1 MSTAPTSSAAAPGA
15 KRPSL
20 RVRLVAYLL
29 MTVVSVGSL
38 TWVARVVKRQWT
50 RDMQWIEASI
60 DRDSW
65 PHGAYFA
72 DPEVGFRPTPDFS
85 GTMLDKSF
93 HVRTDKLGSRIPTS
107 ARPDVLEPNGV
118 LAVGC
123 SFTYGYDVEAEQ
135 AFPYVIGQLLEIPA
149 YNFGVCAYSYATAV
163 LLVKQL
169 EREGTLARLAPQF
182 LVLGAG
188 SWLEDRSRSPFYP
201 TASLPF
207 TYPYLRD
214 EDGRAVVAR
223 APSVIDVRHA
233 LAAVDSGTGY
243 GTLVPR
249 VWFARMYGRTLPNP
263 GSQATLKDEA
273 IYEFVL
279 GELGDVAR
287 RHNMRLAILW
297 LPHHDVEAV
306 NPRLV
311 QVLPKHPDVILIDG
325 NAAMRDEHVPAPEF
339 ADRHPS
345 AKAHAGYA
353 RHVAEILRPFKR
365 AESRVAVRTDKAPG
379 RSVGQ

>member
-1 MSTAPTSSAAAPGA
+1 MSKTPTSSTEAPGR
-15 KRPSL
+15 RPSL
-20 RVRLVAYLL
+20 RVRVVAYLV
-29 MTVVSVGSL
+29 MTIVSVGSL
-38 TWVARVVKRQWT
+38 AWGASVLNRKWT
-50 RDMQWIEASI
+50 QELQWIESSI
-60 DRDSW
+60 DRDSF

-72 DPEVGFRPTPDFS
+72 DPEVGFRPTPNFS

-93 HVRTDKLGSRIPTS
+93 HVRTNALGSRIPTN
-107 ARPDVLEPNGV
+107 ARPDVLEPNGI

-123 SFTYGYDVEAEQ
+123 SFTYGYNVEAEES
-135 AFPYVIGQLLEIPA
+135 FPYVIGQLLEIPS

-169 EREGTLARLAPQF
+169 EREGTLAKLAPQF

-188 SWLEDRSRSPFYP
+188 AWLEDRSRSPFYP

-207 TYPYLRD
+207 TYPFLKKD
-214 EDGRAVVAR
+214 EDRAVVAR

-233 LAAVDSGTGY
+233 LAAVEGGKEY

-249 VWFARMYGRTLPNP
+249 VWFARAYGRTLPNP

-279 GELGDVAR
+279 GELGDIAR

-297 LPHHDVEAV
+297 MPHHDVEQV
-306 NPRLV
+306 NPKLA
-311 QVLPKHPDVILIDG
+311 QVLARHPDVTLIDG
-325 NAAMRDEHVPAPEF
+325 NEALSQERVPAKEF

-345 AKAHAGYA
+345 PIAHRAYA
-353 RHVAEILRPFKR
+353 RHVAEILKPFKR
-365 AESRVAVRTDKAPG
+365 TTF
-379 RSVGQ
+379 GQ

>member
-1 MSTAPTSSAAAPGA
+1 MSTAPTSSVTSPGR
-15 KRPSL
+15 RPSL
-20 RVRLVAYLL
+20 LVRVAGYLIL
-29 MTVVSVGSL
+29 TVVSIGGLATVTS
-38 TWVARVVKRQWT
+38 VVRT
-50 RDMQWIEASI
+50 RWAEERHWIETSI
-60 DRDSW
+60 DRDSF
-65 PHGAYFA
+65 PHGAYVPDA
-72 DPEVGFRPTPDFS
+72 EVGFRPARDFS

-93 HVRTDKLGSRIPTS
+93 HVRTDTLGSRIPTD
-107 ARPDVLEPNGV
+107 ARPDVLEPNGL

-123 SFTYGYDVEAEQ
+123 SFTYGYQVEAEQ
-135 AFPYVIGQLLEIPA
+135 AFPYVIGHLLEIPS

-169 EREGTLARLAPQF
+169 EREGTLAKLAPQF

-188 SWLEDRSRSPFYP
+188 AWLEDRSRSPFYP

-207 TYPYLRD
+207 TYPYLKKD
-214 EDGRAVVAR
+214 EDRAVVAR

-233 LAAVDSGTGY
+233 LAAVGGGEGY
-243 GTLVPR
+243 DTLVPR
-249 VWFARMYGRTLPNP
+249 VWFARMYGRTLPDP

-306 NPRLV
+306 NPRLT
-311 QVLPKHPDVILIDG
+311 QVLSTHGDVILIDG
-325 NAAMRDEHVPAPEF
+325 NEAMRQQHVPAKEF

-345 AKAHAGYA
+345 ALAHGAYA

-365 AESRVAVRTDKAPG
+365 TSERASPTALQSR
-379 RSVGQ
+379 Q

>member
-15 KRPSL
+15 RKPSL
-20 RVRLVAYLL
+20 RVRVVAYLL
-29 MTVVSVGSL
+29 MTIVSVGSL
-38 TWVARVVKRQWT
+38 AWGAWVLNRKWT
-50 RDMQWIEASI
+50 EELQWIESSI
-60 DRDSW
+60 DRDSF

-93 HVRTDKLGSRIPTS
+93 QIRTDKLGSRIPTN
-107 ARPDVLEPNGV
+107 ARPDVFQQNGV

-123 SFTYGYDVEAEQ
+123 SFTYGYDVEAEES
-135 AFPYVIGQLLEIPA
+135 FPYVIGQLLEIPS

-169 EREGTLARLAPQF
+169 ERAGTLSQLAPQF

-207 TYPYLRD
+207 TYPYLKK
-214 EDGRAVVAR
+214 DGDRAVVAR

-243 GTLVPR
+243 GALVPR
-249 VWFARMYGRTLPNP
+249 VWFARAYGRTMPNP
-263 GSQATLKDEA
+263 GSQATLRDEA
-273 IYEFVL
+273 IYEFVV
-279 GELGDVAR
+279 GELGDIAR
-287 RHNMRLAILW
+287 RHHMRLAILW
-297 LPHHDVEAV
+297 MPHHDVEQV
-306 NPRLV
+306 NPKLTE
-311 QVLPKHPDVILIDG
+311 VLATHSDVTLIDG
-325 NAAMRDEHVPAPEF
+325 NDALREEHVPAKEF

-345 AKAHAGYA
+345 PIAHRAYA
-353 RHVAEILRPFKR
+353 RHVAESLRPFR
-365 AESRVAVRTDKAPG
+365 RTSPP
-379 RSVGQ
+379 